1 MINYRNLCDKIVK
14 AAGQAGEFIHK
25 ESVGFDIN
33 RAETK
38 GLHDFVSYVDKSSEK
53 MLVDKLGIIFPEAG
67 FIAEEGTSSKKGL
80 KYNWV
85 IDPLD
90 GTTNFVH
97 GIHPYAISIALTE
110 DGIPVAGVVYEVS
123 GNEIFT
129 AWKNG
134 GAWLNNKPVRVSDA
148 RLLSDSLIA
157 TGFPYSYFGRLGN
170 YMKSFSHF
178 CKTTHG
184 IRRLGAASV
193 DLAYVACGRF
203 EAFYEYGLKPWDIAA
218 GMLLVREAGGRVSD
232 FSGNEEN
239 LTGDEIIAANSLVF
253 PEFLKN
259 VSNFMLG

>member
-1 MINYRNLCDKIVK
+1 MINYRNICDEIVK
-14 AAGQAGEFIHK
+14 AAAQASEFIRK
-25 ESVGFDIN
+25 ESVVFDIS
-33 RAETK
+33 RTETK
-38 GLHDFVSYVDKSSEK
+38 GLHDFVTYVDKGSEK
-53 MLVDKLGIIFPEAG
+53 MLVDKLSIILPEAG
-67 FIAEEGTSSKKGL
+67 FIVEEGTSSKKGL

-97 GIHPYAISIALTE
+97 GVHPYAISVALTE
-110 DGIPVAGVVYEVS
+110 NDIPVVGVVYEV
-123 GNEIFT
+123 GGEEVFT

-134 GAWLNNKPVRVSDA
+134 GAWFNDKQVRVSDA
-148 RLLSDSLIA
+148 RLLSDCLVA

-170 YMKSFSHF
+170 YMKSLTHF

-218 GMLLVREAGGRVSD
+218 GILLVREGGGRVSD
-232 FSGNEEN
+232 FSGNEKD

-253 PEFLKN
+253 PEFLEN
-259 VSNFMLG
+259 VSKFMLG

>member
-1 MINYRNLCDKIVK
+1 MINYRNICDEIVK
-14 AAGQAGEFIHK
+14 AAAQASEFIRK
-25 ESVGFDIN
+25 ESVVFDI
-33 RAETK
+33 RRTETK
-38 GLHDFVSYVDKSSEK
+38 GLHDFVSYVDKGSEK
-53 MLVDKLGIIFPEAG
+53 MLVDKLSIILPEAG

-97 GIHPYAISIALTE
+97 GVHPYAISVALTE
-110 DGIPVAGVVYEVS
+110 NDIPVVGVVYEV
-123 GNEIFT
+123 GGEEVFT

-134 GAWLNNKPVRVSDA
+134 GAWFNDKPVRVSDA
-148 RLLSDSLIA
+148 RLLSDSLVA
-157 TGFPYSYFGRLGN
+157 TGFPYSYFGRLSN
-170 YMKSFSHF
+170 YMKSFTHF

-218 GMLLVREAGGRVSD
+218 GILLVREAGGRVSD
-232 FSGNEEN
+232 FSGNEKN

-253 PEFLKN
+253 PEFLEN
-259 VSNFMLG
+259 VSKFMLG